1 MTGHVDGRLRPPE
14 SQPVVLTGQ
23 HGGHGATAGA
33 LDDRSV
39 VAAAL
44 GVAAGLAVRVRR
56 TTFFESELVTAQAAS
71 AASSNELTALRAQ
84 LAELERDAG
93 ALARIVEAAFE
104 AVGWDGYEEPVRNL
118 VDRHKD
124 RGR

>member
-1 MTGHVDGRLRPPE
+1 MAVRARRAAFLETELMTA
-14 SQPVVLTGQ
+14 Q
-23 HGGHGATAGA
+23 GATATSS
-33 LDDRSV
+33 RE
-39 VAAAL
+39 VAA
-44 GVAAGLAVRVRR
+44 
-56 TTFFESELVTAQAAS
+56 
-71 AASSNELTALRAQ
+71 LRER

-93 ALARIVEAAFE
+93 TLARIVEAAFE

>member
-1 MTGHVDGRLRPPE
+1 MSRT
-14 SQPVVLTGQ
+14 
-23 HGGHGATAGA
+23 TA
-33 LDDRSV
+33 
-39 VAAAL
+39 
-44 GVAAGLAVRVRR
+44 AVPAPQRR

-71 AASSNELTALRAQ
+71 AASSSELAALRAE
-84 LAELERDAG
+84 LAELGRDAG